1 MNSPALLFKQAVR
14 SAHRAVVVIKV
25 HFERLQ
31 AVRNWIE
38 CWVCRARDSASY
50 ADLGIG
56 GTRLAVDYA
65 QRA

>member
-1 MNSPALLFKQAVR
+1 MNGPALLFKQAVR

-38 CWVCRARDSASY
+38 CWVCRDRYFLRTENDRNCGY
-50 ADLGIG
+50 ECKP
-56 GTRLAVDYA
+56 
-65 QRA
+65 